1 MQTVAR
7 LLRMLLEPIL
17 AISLSL
23 IAVAVLLAVSGYS
36 VTAALSALW
45 HGAFGSWSVIA
56 SGTLVRA
63 TPLLFAGL
71 AVAVAFRAGILNIGA
86 EGQLL
91 AGAAAATAV
100 SVTISPAF
108 GIAGTCLALL
118 AGIAAGGMWA
128 GIAAVLRQQFGVL
141 EVISTIML
149 NVIMLHLTGL
159 LVRGPLQESTAT
171 FPQSALIDEA
181 LRLPRIFPG
190 TRLHAGVVLG
200 FLSAAILAWFLR
212 STAGGFRLRMTG
224 ANPRAAASAGGIDV
238 ARVATSAFIVSGAIA
253 GLGGAV
259 EVTGVTYA
267 LYENLSPGYGY
278 TAIAVALLARL
289 NPVAAIGSAVVFGA
303 LEAGA
308 AAMQRDA
315 QVPAGMVSVAEACVI
330 LVLLATEWIG
340 ARAGGWSTLFRGGTP
355 PTKNPGDLP
364 ATGDLA

>member
-1 MQTVAR
+1 MQPLAR
-7 LLRMLLEPIL
+7 TLRAMLEPIL

-23 IAVAVLLAVSGYS
+23 IALSALLAVSGYS
-36 VTAALSALW
+36 VTAAMTALW

-100 SVTISPAF
+100 SMTISPAF
-108 GIAGTCLALL
+108 GLVGSCLALM
-118 AGIAAGGMWA
+118 AGAAAGGVWA
-128 GIAAVLRQQFGVL
+128 GIAALLRQQFGVL

-171 FPQSALIDEA
+171 FPQSALIDQA
-181 LRLPRIFPG
+181 LRLPRIVPG
-190 TRLHAGVVLG
+190 SRLHAGVVLAV
-200 FLSAAILAWFLR
+200 LSALVLAWFLR
-212 STAGGFRLRMTG
+212 STARGFRLRMTG

-238 ARVATSAFIVSGAIA
+238 AKVATAAFIASGAIA

-289 NPVAAIGSAVVFGA
+289 NPMAAIGSAFVFGA

-308 AAMQRDA
+308 AAMQREA
-315 QVPAGMVSVAEACVI
+315 QVPAGMVGVAEACVI
-330 LVLLATEWIG
+330 LVLLASEWIG
-340 ARAGGWSTLFRGGTP
+340 ARAGGWSILSRGGP
-355 PTKNPGDLP
+355 PPEQNLAEL
-364 ATGDLA
+364 ATRGEQA

>member
-1 MQTVAR
+1 MPASMRVTR
-7 LLRMLLEPIL
+7 LLLEPVL
-17 AISLSL
+17 AIMLSL
-23 IAVAVLLAVSGYS
+23 VALAVLLAVSGYS
-36 VTAALSALW
+36 VPAALSALW
-45 HGAFGSWSVIA
+45 HGAFGSWAVLA

-100 SVTISPAF
+100 AVTVSPQL
-108 GIAGTCLALL
+108 GLAGAGLALV
-118 AGIAAGGMWA
+118 AGVAAGGLWA
-128 GIAAVLRQQFGVL
+128 GIAAFLRQQFGVL

-159 LVRGPLQESTAT
+159 LVRGPLQEPTAT
-171 FPQSALIDEA
+171 FPQSALIDQA
-181 LRLPRIFPG
+181 LRLPRLVPG
-190 TRLHAGVVLG
+190 TRLHAGVVLAVC
-200 FLSAAILAWFLR
+200 SALLVWWFLR
-212 STAGGFRLRMTG
+212 STARGFRLRMTG
-224 ANPRAAASAGGIDV
+224 ANPRAAASAGGIHV
-238 ARVATSAFIVSGAIA
+238 ARVATSAFIASGAIA

-259 EVTGVTYA
+259 EVTGVTFA

-289 NPVAAIGSAVVFGA
+289 NPMAAIGSAVVFGA

-315 QVPAGMVSVAEACVI
+315 QVPAGMVGVAEACVI
-330 LVLLATEWIG
+330 LVLLASEWIG
-340 ARAGGWSTLFRGGTP
+340 ARAGRISTLFWGGPP
-355 PTKNPGDLP
+355 PTQHSVTPSAAVDP
-364 ATGDLA
+364 A